1 MRTRNYFKYLL
12 AAIVAIGTSVN
23 VMADEATYKFNY
35 ESTIVELQTIQAPV
49 GTSVKLRGS
58 DFTRASN
65 TFSFLSDN
73 YRDRVYLPNGQDEY
87 IDFTNFRYEV
97 TEVKMYVMAN
107 PNLFNVLESNIYAN
121 LRDYKGVDQNNSFR
135 IGVLQGNGLDFHEVN
150 FINTAIAPASGLK
163 LLYLKGN
170 SSGNPAFFRGSNN
183 ATSPTFKV
191 IYNKPDVRIRF
202 ANGKKGYDIGI
213 GESNA
218 EIEGY
223 ISDHAGAF
231 VVGQNNLHFEY
242 ESSDNSIATFANKT
256 SGKIT
261 ALSEGDVTITAKL
274 MEGNNEISSYSYTL
288 HVFGKDE
295 GLEWQREEMFRNGQ
309 KSGNPN
315 EWTIGNTANSN
326 NEYDWVSSDYL
337 KVNTT
342 IWENSTLYQSG
353 SSRDNW
359 KQVVSLTTPVSAKWR
374 AIAQK
379 VAFKMLIPKYTT
391 AEASFNFAAN
401 FTIGEKKGNSNKY
414 GYEVVDFGEV
424 SSEEA
429 LSSLKNIT
437 WNTKNSDE
445 DIRKFSDITILRNG
459 ADNYTNF
466 VGSGKNGLGWT
477 CDNKNGEEATSMQ
490 RYLAVMAY
498 LHNNHEYPGEVSVGY
513 KNIPTYKYYAYIH
526 YYANYKEVDDYLG
539 KETMFATGKSESINL
554 NRGNVIVV
562 PNRPGYTLL
571 GWSHDKNATMAE
583 YAVHNAFIPYDSE
596 NGGGKGNITLYAV
609 WQPKT
614 YNVPLSVNG
623 GYNPGVDDGK
633 SVAVT
638 ATWGA
643 PMPSV
648 SSEATGRVPIPV
660 PVKSGFIFGGYY
672 TTQDNDGTMYYD
684 RSLHSV
690 RNWDIDQNNTVL
702 YARWI
707 PEYTVTLDH
716 NDGSGVTEQK
726 KVVFGESM
734 PAITIPTR
742 LGYVF
747 NGYWDSNDYSDYY
760 NNGNK
765 YYDSDAASVRSWDKS
780 SNSTLYAHW
789 KVRAYKVIYHSNDT
803 RNIVEEKNA
812 TLSNYQVEYSS
823 AQGWIAGYTFKGW
836 SYSTNGSVDLQQGNN
851 ISPDNVNIN
860 EETKELHLYAVWKAN
875 EYALTLDPQGG
886 TGGTITVTASFG
898 QSMPEIQIPAR
909 AGYTFNGYWDS
920 SSNKYYDVDGSSA
933 RNWDKSENATLYA
946 HWTPIKYVLT
956 LNAGPNTVIPTTD
969 FGNGTHSYIV
979 SEDRT
984 TITMD
989 VSLEEN
995 LGSFYNGVPKK
1006 PGFKF
1011 VGFYVDDILVASAT
1025 GDKGRNLEFTNN
1037 AYINN
1042 SVWKYT
1048 GNLTLTA
1055 RWIPKYTLSDNVL
1068 TFNDGEYLE
1077 VGIDWQSG
1085 KVNDLLGATE
1095 YEVQQG
1101 HISSDNPVMAFDI
1114 RNVIYQ
1120 DGSSNNA
1127 YNLMQGLQ
1135 NKNYI
1140 SPNALVYVGSDAYSE
1155 YKVNNVIRPLGQGDE
1170 AKFNNIVVTDRYPI
1184 KIIESFTAQTA
1195 TYERNKAQK
1204 GDENDAMWQQSKESV
1219 WGTLCLPY
1227 PITNNKE
1234 YNESG
1239 IDYKIRFYELYG
1251 THDNYMQF
1259 REMAENQRIE
1269 ANTPVLY
1276 CRTAGVGSA
1285 VTVQESSVG
1294 VPANIENGKYKV
1306 NPVLYSNELKEEM
1319 KRNENAER
1327 VVEEDWQFKGTLE
1340 TKKFCT
1346 QSYKDLCNKKGLQ
1359 SEFLEGAEVV
1369 DNREIYYFEKD
1380 RFTHMTGGVQV
1391 LPYRAYFDRTK
1402 IEVSED
1408 DSAESKVSSY
1418 SILVVDAD
1426 GTTTDITNLVDNHE
1440 AKGNGKIY
1448 DLSGRRVKQ
1457 PVKGSIYIVDGKKKM
1472 Y

>member
-1 MRTRNYFKYLL
+1 
-12 AAIVAIGTSVN
+12 
-23 VMADEATYKFNY
+23 
-35 ESTIVELQTIQAPV
+35 
-49 GTSVKLRGS
+49 
-58 DFTRASN
+58 
-65 TFSFLSDN
+65 
-73 YRDRVYLPNGQDEY
+73 
-87 IDFTNFRYEV
+87 
-97 TEVKMYVMAN
+97 
-107 PNLFNVLESNIYAN
+107 
-121 LRDYKGVDQNNSFR
+121 
-135 IGVLQGNGLDFHEVN
+135 
-150 FINTAIAPASGLK
+150 
-163 LLYLKGN
+163 
-170 SSGNPAFFRGSNN
+170 
-183 ATSPTFKV
+183 
-191 IYNKPDVRIRF
+191 
-202 ANGKKGYDIGI
+202 
-213 GESNA
+213 
-218 EIEGY
+218 
-223 ISDHAGAF
+223 
-231 VVGQNNLHFEY
+231 
-242 ESSDNSIATFANKT
+242 
-256 SGKIT
+256 
-261 ALSEGDVTITAKL
+261 
-274 MEGNNEISSYSYTL
+274 
-288 HVFGKDE
+288 
-295 GLEWQREEMFRNGQ
+295 
-309 KSGNPN
+309 
-315 EWTIGNTANSN
+315 
-326 NEYDWVSSDYL
+326 
-337 KVNTT
+337 
-342 IWENSTLYQSG
+342 
-353 SSRDNW
+353 
-359 KQVVSLTTPVSAKWR
+359 
-374 AIAQK
+374 
-379 VAFKMLIPKYTT
+379 
-391 AEASFNFAAN
+391 
-401 FTIGEKKGNSNKY
+401 
-414 GYEVVDFGEV
+414 
-424 SSEEA
+424 
-429 LSSLKNIT
+429 
-437 WNTKNSDE
+437 
-445 DIRKFSDITILRNG
+445 
-459 ADNYTNF
+459 
-466 VGSGKNGLGWT
+466 
-477 CDNKNGEEATSMQ
+477 
-490 RYLAVMAY
+490 
-498 LHNNHEYPGEVSVGY
+498 
-513 KNIPTYKYYAYIH
+513 
-526 YYANYKEVDDYLG
+526 
-539 KETMFATGKSESINL
+539 
-554 NRGNVIVV
+554 
-562 PNRPGYTLL
+562 
-571 GWSHDKNATMAE
+571 
-583 YAVHNAFIPYDSE
+583 
-596 NGGGKGNITLYAV
+596 
-609 WQPKT
+609 
-614 YNVPLSVNG
+614 
-623 GYNPGVDDGK
+623 
-633 SVAVT
+633 
-638 ATWGA
+638 
-643 PMPSV
+643 
-648 SSEATGRVPIPV
+648 
-660 PVKSGFIFGGYY
+660 
-672 TTQDNDGTMYYD
+672 
-684 RSLHSV
+684 
-690 RNWDIDQNNTVL
+690 
-702 YARWI
+702 
-707 PEYTVTLDH
+707 
-716 NDGSGVTEQK
+716 
-726 KVVFGESM
+726 
-734 PAITIPTR
+734 
-742 LGYVF
+742 
-747 NGYWDSNDYSDYY
+747 
-760 NNGNK
+760 
-765 YYDSDAASVRSWDKS
+765 ASVRSWDKS

-860 EETKELHLYAVWKAN
+860 EETKELHLYAVWQAN

-886 TGGTITVTASFG
+886 TGGTTTVTASFG

-1227 PITNNKE
+1227 PIKNNQS
-1234 YNESG
+1234 YTDDNG
-1239 IDYKIRFYELYG
+1239 IKYEISFYELRNTYTNNQG
-1251 THDNYMQF
+1251 QSYMQF
-1259 REMAENQRIE
+1259 YEMNNANQVIQ

-1276 CRTAGVGSA
+1276 CRTKGVGSA
-1285 VTVQESSVG
+1285 VTVQESNVII
-1294 VPANIENGKYKV
+1294 PANADYKTTV
-1306 NPVLYSNELKEEM
+1306 INYSNKDQVPLAEESIM
-1319 KRNENAER
+1319 YWKF
-1327 VVEEDWQFKGTLE
+1327 VGTLE
-1340 TKKFCT
+1340 EKTFIGSEYRKPENYGPT
-1346 QSYKDLCNKKGLQ
+1346 ASPGAIEVKDR
-1359 SEFLEGAEVV
+1359 
-1369 DNREIYYFEKD
+1369 DIYYFASNK
-1380 RFTHMTGGVQV
+1380 FTHMNSLKGKVVV
-1391 LPYRAYFDRTK
+1391 LPYRAYF
-1402 IEVSED
+1402 ED
-1408 DSAESKVSSY
+1408 YTDFYANSKVSSY

-1426 GTTTDITNLVDNHE
+1426 GTTTDITNLIDNHE